1 MAARENGGARE
12 SADEFPD
19 TQSEPEKVRLPRPQS
34 CKACHAR
41 RGRFEA
47 NGRAPELA
55 ARANSM
61 LREGAST
68 GTGRAPGL
76 AARASA
82 HAR

>member
-19 TQSEPEKVRLPRPQS
+19 TQSEAEKVRLPMPQR
-34 CKACHAR
+34 CDACQAR
-41 RGRFEA
+41 RGRFAA

-68 GTGRAPGL
+68 GTGRAPGM